1 MSTTLTIRDETTG
14 GKTTNEFTLEV
25 LSERITVGELIRSR
39 VYQEV
44 KDYNLLSTS
53 VYRGLVQPLEAEN
66 TPGGVRARQ
75 DRPGQKGPRQKPPI
89 DWQEQLDVAL
99 EAFRRRQV
107 LVLVGDRQV
116 DDLEE
121 ELEIT
126 PQTVVTFVRLVPLVG
141 G

>member
-1 MSTTLTIRDETTG
+1 MSATLTIRDETTG
-14 GKTTNEFTLEV
+14 GKTTNEFTLEFPT
-25 LSERITVGELIRSR
+25 ERITVRELIRSR

-44 KDYNLLSTS
+44 KDYNLLPMN
-53 VYRGLVQPLEAEN
+53 VYRGLVQPLEGEN

-75 DRPGQKGPRQKPPI
+75 DRPGQKRPI
-89 DWQEQLDVAL
+89 DWKEQLDVAL

-126 PQTVVTFVRLVPLVG
+126 PQTIVTFVRLIPLVG